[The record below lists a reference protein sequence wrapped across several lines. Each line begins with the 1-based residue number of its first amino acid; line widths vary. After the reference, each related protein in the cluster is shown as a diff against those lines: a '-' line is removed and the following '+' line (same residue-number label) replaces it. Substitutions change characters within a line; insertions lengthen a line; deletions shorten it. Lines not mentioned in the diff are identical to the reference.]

1 MADGDLRVRAAAP
14 ADAAAI
20 AGFQLR
26 MARETEGLELD
37 RPTLDRG
44 VAAVFADP
52 ARGAYWVA
60 ERGDTDRRV
69 IGSLL
74 TTFEWSD
81 WRNGTV
87 LWIQSV
93 YVVPEE
99 RGRGVYRALYERVR
113 RQVEESPGLKGIR
126 LYVDRR
132 NAAAQRVY
140 ERLGMSREHYE
151 MFEWMKPAGPTGISG
166 T

>member
-1 MADGDLRVRAAAP
+1 LADGDLHIRVAERG
-14 ADAAAI
+14 DAAAI
-20 AGFQLR
+20 AAFQLR
-26 MARETEGLELD
+26 MARETEDLELD
-37 RPTLDRG
+37 RATLDRG
-44 VAAVFADP
+44 VEAVFADP
-52 ARGAYWVA
+52 GKGAYWVA
-60 ERGDTDRRV
+60 ERDGQV
-69 IGSLL
+69 VGSLL

-81 WRNGTV
+81 WRDGVV

-99 RGRGVYRALYERVR
+99 RGRGAYRALYERVKR
-113 RQVEESPGLKGIR
+113 EVEESDRCKGIR

-151 MFEWMKPAGPTGISG
+151 LFEWMK
-166 T
+166 

>member
-1 MADGDLRVRAAAP
+1 MADGDLHIRAAERS
-14 ADAAAI
+14 DAAAI
-20 AGFQLR
+20 AAFQLR

-37 RPTLDRG
+37 RATLDRG
-44 VAAVFADP
+44 VEAVFADP
-52 ARGAYWVA
+52 GKGAYWIA
-60 ERGDTDRRV
+60 ERGGRV
-69 IGSLL
+69 VGSLL

-81 WRNGTV
+81 WRDGVV

-99 RGRGVYRALYERVR
+99 RGRGVYRALYERVK
-113 RQVEESPGLKGIR
+113 RQVEESPRWKGIR
-126 LYVDRR
+126 LYVDKR

-151 MFEWMKPAGPTGISG
+151 LFEWMK
-166 T
+166 